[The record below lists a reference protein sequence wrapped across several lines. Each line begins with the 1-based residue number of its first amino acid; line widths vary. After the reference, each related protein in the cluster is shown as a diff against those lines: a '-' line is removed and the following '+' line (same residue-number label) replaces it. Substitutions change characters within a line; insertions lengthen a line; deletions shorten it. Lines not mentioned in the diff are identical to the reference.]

1 MQVEQK
7 CDSEEG
13 LTLAKLVEALKVFPS
28 TCFYSHFQCK
38 LKTETNVANK
48 WRCRCVERWGD
59 WNLPHMNTW
68 NKLFPSCLPCGF
80 PSLICSADGF
90 TDCRI
95 SSINCLTWCHQTPNA
110 HTAVVDVHKNSFRFD
125 FANFLEMCLK
135 CVRNLDGKSKCKL
148 QASGWVFPFFCTI
161 SESRHRAGYEPL
173 LLYNI
178 NYSESSHYAI
188 KTSLYFTWKIVRK
201 LQHKESFCLLVP
213 KVSEEQNEAHKFFYI
228 RIHFINWLF

>member
-1 MQVEQK
+1 MKMQM
-7 CDSEEG
+7 CG
-13 LTLAKLVEALKVFPS
+13 AMRRLKPS
-28 TCFYSHFQCK
+28 SHEHMKQTVSIMSSMWFSIVDLQC
-38 LKTETNVANK
+38 
-48 WRCRCVERWGD
+48 WRLHWLQNQLHQLF
-59 WNLPHMNTW
+59 NLMP
-68 NKLFPSCLPCGF
+68 
-80 PSLICSADGF
+80 
-90 TDCRI
+90 
-95 SSINCLTWCHQTPNA
+95 PNFF
-110 HTAVVDVHKNSFRFD
+110 K
-125 FANFLEMCLK
+125 ANFLEMCLK
-135 CVRNLDGKSKCKL
+135 CVCNLDGKSKCKL